1 MKLVTRNFGEIEIED
16 TKIVNFPKGIVGFP
30 DLQNF
35 TLINDSEKENS
46 PIKWF
51 QSIEEPQ
58 FAMPVIDP
66 LLVKADFNPE
76 VDNDKVSLIGEWESE
91 DILVLVTITVPHDIE
106 KMTVNLKGPFIINT
120 KTMKAVQTIIEDD
133 DYDIK
138 FPIYGILKKMKEE
151 AGK

>member
-1 MKLVTRNFGEIEIED
+1 
-16 TKIVNFPKGIVGFP
+16 
-30 DLQNF
+30 
-35 TLINDSEKENS
+35 NDSEKENS

-76 VDNDKVSLIGEWESE
+76 VDNDRVSLIGEWESE